1 LAGLIASGVP
11 MTGDEQH
18 VDGPA
23 DCGESESDGEP
34 FDLHAV
40 LSDDAL
46 LNALGPDGLDN
57 TTIRERFAD
66 SQPDALIDLLL
77 TVRGSAGAVDAR
89 EPDVGRPASSGCGGP
104 ASRSSRPVG
113 GGAPEP
119 RRSLRISLTLAAA
132 ALTAA
137 LLAPGIEARAA
148 VPGDALWPV
157 TLVLYPGRVVS
168 VDAADQ
174 VTRRLDA
181 AAAAMV
187 AGDDRAAR
195 IELQAAEGQLSRV
208 SAKDG
213 RPALQ
218 ARHGDLDRALHV
230 ATGDDADAGAR
241 TTQPSPGPARRG
253 PTAHPVPPASQLD
266 TPMTVSTTTAAITT
280 RPPEGARR
288 RTGERPAVRPDES
301 EAPRTTPGRPEQGHT
316 RAPGAAHRTDTAR
329 PAGRPRPPEPARSHD
344 RPRALGE
351 GSPAVRPRPAER
363 ARPADHRRPAK
374 QRRPADEG
382 RRADQPRRA
391 EPARSADQPRA
402 PDQPGSPGA
411 GRTPGRSGGSEPA
424 HRSDQTG
431 TADSRPAGR
440 DRGGRNADRGR
451 QQQPAHDDPHG
462 GRSAD
467 AGAQGHDR
475 SSGRSGS

>member
-1 LAGLIASGVP
+1 

-18 VDGPA
+18 GDGPA

-46 LNALGPDGLDN
+46 LNALGPDALDD

-77 TVRGSAGAVDAR
+77 TVRESAGAVDAR
-89 EPDVGRPASSGCGGP
+89 EPDGGRPASSGCGGP

-113 GGAPEP
+113 GGAPGP
-119 RRSLRISLTLAAA
+119 RRSRRISLTLAAA

-148 VPGDALWPV
+148 VPGDSLWPV
-157 TLVLYPGRVVS
+157 TIILYPQRAES
-168 VDAADQ
+168 VNAAEN

-181 AAAAMV
+181 AAAAMA

-253 PTAHPVPPASQLD
+253 PAAHPVPPASQLD

-329 PAGRPRPPEPARSHD
+329 PAGRPR
-344 RPRALGE
+344 
-351 GSPAVRPRPAER
+351 
-363 ARPADHRRPAK
+363 
-374 QRRPADEG
+374 
-382 RRADQPRRA
+382 
-391 EPARSADQPRA
+391 A

-451 QQQPAHDDPHG
+451 RQQPAHDDPHG